1 MPQKEQLASMLKL
14 PLPKRKG
21 TKPSVQSTRSW
32 GVERVKVGKICT
44 LVRERRIREGARRG
58 KFGLHGERRQNP
70 RKKGRASKKS
80 LPKSSRRKHERVS
93 GCKSFPGRSAVLVSL
108 LLWPNLK

>member
-1 MPQKEQLASMLKL
+1 MPQKEQLASMPKL

-44 LVRERRIREGARRG
+44 LVREGARRG
-58 KFGLHGERRQNP
+58 KGGLHGERRQNP
-70 RKKGRASKKS
+70 RRKGRASKKS
-80 LPKSSRRKHERVS
+80 LPKSRRKHERVS
-93 GCKSFPGRSAVLVSL
+93 GCKSFPG
-108 LLWPNLK
+108 